1 MRWHSIILIAGVFLV
16 VESAKYSHEKKSHF
30 TSVEDEEERENEKTG
45 ENGHLFDVKKI
56 VKGTIDAIGGKGTTP
71 KPDGLYSLF
80 QLPSEILTQIASDAG
95 YIEPSTTIVPKRR
108 KKRRNHKAKKYRKV
122 SEDGSYEGTY
132 VRVED
137 EEDEED
143 EDAYKPRKKSKRRHH
158 QPIYLPPNY
167 VPPPMVSSPPL
178 QSSLHTQQLPSIGV
192 PIQPIVRQQVPQMDP
207 LTSIFAPLPS
217 FTFAPLT
224 TPTTTTTSAP
234 PTMAPLSIQP
244 LQSASPM
251 GDSVGAQ
258 YAYQPVVQ
266 ADGKTYYHR
275 VLVLPPTHVGDPSPQ
290 IIMPTTQQMITTTT
304 QTPTTTNS
312 FVTEGPTTT
321 TEEPSTTEGLK
332 RKTKIRRRL
341 IKNTKTQ
348 NPIPAE
354 AIQQLPQS
362 DSPVVSSTM
371 RSVAITF
378 SPNLELFKTTA
389 PSVEISLQEQ
399 KEVKIKPRTHGT
411 RTHSVGKA
419 IESGTSNEGLT
430 NQPSL
435 RYVKDEETDD
445 SEEST
450 RSSLPTPPV
459 PSFSPKLITTQLPS
473 NEEQMKNNEVFSVSL
488 ETGKKGSGTL
498 SVPQVTALHSIANR
512 RLQVEEDYLPP
523 IEEKKE
529 KKKGMRG
536 KKERKEE
543 RVKKVEST
551 EIEDIKEAV
560 EAVRREKKEKV
571 QRFHQEEDKKEEEKK
586 EVETEEEEEEAE
598 TTTQKPKRRHHKK
611 KSQRTIEVDTP
622 KKIALSPPEEDGEES
637 VIPTASPSSS
647 SFRRSLTPA
656 LIDVR
661 ELNTFTPYTNSP
673 SIRHIH
679 HAERLAILRKS
690 LEARARGVKQ
700 LSTQDKEEDDE
711 DKNEVEES
719 KPSTPLYSDL
729 FPSTTTEIARKKKTR
744 RHRKRKTT
752 VTPTTTTTTEVPTTT
767 EEKEEESYELNDE
780 DYEEEIKE
788 EIKKADLSYEF
799 DEDGDK
805 VVKKKT
811 KKTST
816 TTTTT
821 ETPSTTTVSSKKL
834 KVLRPHCLN
843 IRSFARQFGMVDV
856 FDFVEEHCSFIE
868 NYYPSLTCERREEY
882 LAYCAGMWDST
893 KL

>member
-1 MRWHSIILIAGVFLV
+1 MRWHSFILIAGVFLV

-30 TSVEDEEERENEKTG
+30 TSVEDDEERENEKTD

-56 VKGTIDAIGGKGTTP
+56 VK
-71 KPDGLYSLF
+71 
-80 QLPSEILTQIASDAG
+80 LPSEILTQIASDAG

-137 EEDEED
+137 EDDEED
-143 EDAYKPRKKSKRRHH
+143 EDAYKPRKKNKSKRRHH

-178 QSSLHTQQLPSIGV
+178 QSSLHTQQIPSIGV
-192 PIQPIVRQQVPQMDP
+192 PIQPIARQPQMDP
-207 LTSIFAPLPS
+207 ITSIFAPLPT
-217 FTFAPLT
+217 FTFAPLI

-234 PTMAPLSIQP
+234 PTMTPLSIQP
-244 LQSASPM
+244 LQSASPLA
-251 GDSVGAQ
+251 DSVGAQ

-275 VLVLPPTHVGDPSPQ
+275 VLVLPPTHAGDPSPQ

-304 QTPTTTNS
+304 QIPTTTNS

-341 IKNTKTQ
+341 IKNTKTE
-348 NPIPAE
+348 NPIPVE

-362 DSPVVSSTM
+362 DSPVVSTTM

-378 SPNLELFKTTA
+378 SPNLQLFKTTA
-389 PSVEISLQEQ
+389 PSVEIPLQEQ

-435 RYVKDEETDD
+435 RYVKDEEAED

-450 RSSLPTPPV
+450 PSSLPTPPI

-529 KKKGMRG
+529 KKKG

-571 QRFHQEEDKKEEEKK
+571 QRRFHQDEEKKEEEKK
-586 EVETEEEEEEAE
+586 EVETEDEEEEAE

-622 KKIALSPPEEDGEES
+622 KKIALSPPEEEES

-700 LSTQDKEEDDE
+700 LSTQDKEKDDE
-711 DKNEVEES
+711 EKNEVEES
-719 KPSTPLYSDL
+719 KSSTPLYSDL

-752 VTPTTTTTTEVPTTT
+752 VALTTTTTTTTTTEVPTT
-767 EEKEEESYELNDE
+767 EEKEEESYELNDG
-780 DYEEEIKE
+780 DYEEESKE

-811 KKTST
+811 KST

-821 ETPSTTTVSSKKL
+821 ETPSTTTISSKKL
-834 KVLRPHCLN
+834 KILT
-843 IRSFARQFGMVDV
+843 GKDEG
-856 FDFVEEHCSFIE
+856 EEK
-868 NYYPSLTCERREEY
+868 REEGHHSLVNLEWSMY
-882 LAYCAGMWDST
+882 LNS
-893 KL
+893 